1 LLRSDVKKIPYLLL
15 LACLLRVLHIPPS
28 LAYQYEQGVIWWVF
42 LIAYI
47 ALWLESEQNT
57 VYIKFV
63 KNNVHE
69 MDRNYLI
76 PNINKWLFTMK
87 VENQDTTKLESQHEN
102 LLKREIQRM
111 WTNIKLCSLV
121 TLLNRQRTRYKILY
135 FPNQGPWRA
144 WYTFIISTYIH
155 NK

>member
-1 LLRSDVKKIPYLLL
+1 MLRNDVKKIPYLLLL

-28 LAYQYEQGVIWWVF
+28 LAYQYEQGVIWWVC

-63 KNNVHE
+63 KNNVREMDRFFLYIKFVKNNVRE

-76 PNINKWLFTMK
+76 LTINTRLFTMK
-87 VENQDTTKLESQHEN
+87 VENHDITSHLKFQKLG
-102 LLKREIQRM
+102 K
-111 WTNIKLCSLV
+111 
-121 TLLNRQRTRYKILY
+121 KIRKTSKNKNFGHLY
-135 FPNQGPWRA
+135 LIYFFPI
-144 WYTFIISTYIH
+144 F
-155 NK
+155 